1 MTTFPLRRGG
11 EDEKRVVGAVVS
23 LVVPDRCLQFGSD
36 NFCPHKAPHTHSYR
50 SRRRDSYGHFYARGK
65 GCSHQ
70 YAAHG
75 NPSDKYTGSP
85 SADAHAKAYLHAYA
99 DTYGDVHSS
108 TDTHSS
114 ADADADASACRADAP
129 TANTNGTANLNP
141 NPHRDLN
148 LDPNSRAGGTR
159 R

>member
-1 MTTFPLRRGG
+1 MATFPLRRGG

-23 LVVPDRCLQFGSD
+23 LVVPDRCLQFGGD
-36 NFCPHKAPHTHSYR
+36 NFCPYKDPHIHSYR
-50 SRRRDSYGHFYARGK
+50 SRRRDSYGYFYARGK

-85 SADAHAKAYLHAYA
+85 SAYAHAKAYLHAYA

-114 ADADADASACRADAP
+114 ADADASACRADAA

-141 NPHRDLN
+141 NPHRDRN
-148 LDPNSRAGGTR
+148 LDPNSRAGGAR

>member
-1 MTTFPLRRGG
+1 MATFPLRRGG

-23 LVVPDRCLQFGSD
+23 LVVPDRCLQFGGD
-36 NFCPHKAPHTHSYR
+36 NFCPHKDPHTHSYR
-50 SRRRDSYGHFYARGK
+50 SRRRDSCGYFYARGK

-85 SADAHAKAYLHAYA
+85 SAYAHAKAYLHAYA

-114 ADADADASACRADAP
+114 ADADASACRADAP